1 MDLFVFLLYTFEQV
15 GEITTIPRSIEGN
28 KVVPIEL
35 ETMRPTEG
43 KLPIEIDR
51 DSSTEVSKEYGMSN
65 EQQLLDQC
73 YTTPKPVP
81 LKSVTFPSLENSQLA
96 AKHIIVCGMVSSLTY
111 LVIPLRAKILKDLQP
126 IVILHTEEPTDG
138 QWNSISMFPQI
149 YFVKGSALN
158 LADLSRAN
166 IKQAKKVV
174 ILSTIMTK
182 PDEDKFKDELEEEL
196 EDKPGEGE
204 KLSRSMEDLLDAKCI
219 FMYKNIKKVRKD
231 IEVVTEIVSPDN
243 IAFLQSCPKD
253 YANMK
258 KYGFDISPT
267 YAGGEVLLSS
277 VMDRL
282 LCQSYF
288 NPAYLTVLNLL
299 LIGKAQL
306 KTANEHTA
314 MSSLYQIPIPPMQDN
329 RFSTLFETLAMARR
343 IIPLALYRKHTDS
356 DKRQF
361 SYVCTNPPQDTI
373 LRKDDQVIVL
383 ASEGGDHPYEMFDF
397 PERTASIKKDLGDDM
412 IPLIKIKELNEHK
425 ANQEKIEEI
434 EKLYNRIEKNIEEL
448 KTLNERMVNLRHD
461 IASTVKESVATEL
474 KQLHGATKSQ
484 FAILNQ
490 CVIYVLAI
498 FSVIVLMDQ

>member
-1 MDLFVFLLYTFEQV
+1 
-15 GEITTIPRSIEGN
+15 
-28 KVVPIEL
+28 
-35 ETMRPTEG
+35 
-43 KLPIEIDR
+43 
-51 DSSTEVSKEYGMSN
+51 
-65 EQQLLDQC
+65 
-73 YTTPKPVP
+73 
-81 LKSVTFPSLENSQLA
+81 
-96 AKHIIVCGMVSSLTY
+96 MVSSLTY
-111 LVIPLRAKILKDLQP
+111 FVIPLRAKILHELQP
-126 IVILHTEEPTDG
+126 IVILHTEDPTDA

-158 LADLSRAN
+158 LSDLSHAN

-174 ILSTIMTK
+174 ILSTITTK

-196 EDKPGEGE
+196 DEKGGGEGE
-204 KLSRSMEDLLDAKCI
+204 KLSRGMEDLLDAKCI
-219 FMYKNIKKVRKD
+219 FMYKNIKKMRKD

-253 YANMK
+253 YTNMK
-258 KYGFDISPT
+258 KYGFDITPT

-282 LCQSYF
+282 VCQSYF

-306 KTANEHTA
+306 KTASEQTA
-314 MSSLYQIPIPPMQDN
+314 MSSLYQIPIPPMADN
-329 RFSTLFETLAMARR
+329 KFSTLFETLAMGRR
-343 IIPLALYRKHTDS
+343 IIPLALYRKYTDS

-361 SYVCTNPPQDTI
+361 SYVCTNPPQETL

-383 ASEGGDHPYEMFDF
+383 ASEGN
-397 PERTASIKKDLGDDM
+397 ERPQDIFEFQERAMTIGKDLGDDM

-448 KTLNERMVNLRHD
+448 KTLNERMVGLRRNV
-461 IASTVKESVATEL
+461 ASTVKESIANEL
-474 KQLHGATKSQ
+474 KILHT
-484 FAILNQ
+484 
-490 CVIYVLAI
+490 
-498 FSVIVLMDQ
+498 SVKT

>member
-1 MDLFVFLLYTFEQV
+1 M
-15 GEITTIPRSIEGN
+15 
-28 KVVPIEL
+28 
-35 ETMRPTEG
+35 
-43 KLPIEIDR
+43 
-51 DSSTEVSKEYGMSN
+51 
-65 EQQLLDQC
+65 
-73 YTTPKPVP
+73 P

-111 LVIPLRAKILKDLQP
+111 FVIPLRAKILKDLQP
-126 IVILHTEEPTDG
+126 IVILHTEEPSDA

-158 LADLSRAN
+158 MSDLSRVN

-174 ILSTIMTK
+174 ILSSITK
-182 PDEDKFKDELEEEL
+182 SEDDKVREEVEEES
-196 EDKPGEGE
+196 EDHPGEGE
-204 KLSRSMEDLLDAKCI
+204 KLSRSMEDLLDASCI
-219 FMYKNIKKVRKD
+219 FMYKNIKKMRKD

-253 YANMK
+253 YTNMK
-258 KYGFDISPT
+258 KYGFDITPT

-277 VMDRL
+277 IMDRL

-299 LIGKAQL
+299 LIGKSQL
-306 KTANEHTA
+306 KTASEHTA
-314 MSSLYQIPIPPMQDN
+314 MSSLYQIPIPNMPDN
-329 RFSTLFETLAMARR
+329 RYSTLFETLAMGKK
-343 IIPLALYRKHTDS
+343 IIPLALYRKNTDS

-383 ASEGGDHPYEMFDF
+383 ANEGSERSHDIFEF
-397 PERTASIKKDLGDDM
+397 PERAASIKKDLGDDM

-434 EKLYNRIEKNIEEL
+434 EKLYNRIEKNIDEL
-448 KTLNERMVNLRHD
+448 KTLNERMGRLRQD
-461 IASTVKESVATEL
+461 IASSIKESIAAEL
-474 KQLHGATKSQ
+474 KQ
-484 FAILNQ
+484 
-490 CVIYVLAI
+490 IYAAH
-498 FSVIVLMDQ
+498 

>member
-1 MDLFVFLLYTFEQV
+1 MNSILLFYL
-15 GEITTIPRSIEGN
+15 R
-28 KVVPIEL
+28 
-35 ETMRPTEG
+35 
-43 KLPIEIDR
+43 
-51 DSSTEVSKEYGMSN
+51 
-65 EQQLLDQC
+65 QLLEQC

-96 AKHIIVCGMVSSLTY
+96 TKHIIVCGMVSSLTY
-111 LVIPLRAKILKDLQP
+111 FVIPLRAKILKEIQP
-126 IVILHTEEPTDG
+126 IVILHTEVPTDV

-158 LADLSRAN
+158 LSDLSQAN

-174 ILSTIMTK
+174 ILSTITTK
-182 PDEDKFKDELEEEL
+182 PDEDKLKDDIEEDT
-196 EDKPGEGE
+196 EDKPGKTE
-204 KLSRSMEDLLDAKCI
+204 KLSRGIEDLLDARCI
-219 FMYKNIKKVRKD
+219 FMYKNIKKMRKD

-243 IAFLQSCPKD
+243 IAFLQSCPRD

-258 KYGFDISPT
+258 KYGFDITPT

-306 KTANEHTA
+306 KTASEHTA
-314 MSSLYQIPIPPMQDN
+314 MSSLYQIPIPPMPDN
-329 RFSTLFETLAMARR
+329 RFSTLFETLAMSRR
-343 IIPLALYRKHTDS
+343 IIPLALYRKYTDS

-373 LRKDDQVIVL
+373 LRKDDRVIVL
-383 ASEGGDHPYEMFDF
+383 ANETGEHSYDTFEF
-397 PERTASIKKDLGDDM
+397 PEKTISLKKELGDD
-412 IPLIKIKELNEHK
+412 IVPLIKIKELNEHK

-434 EKLYNRIEKNIEEL
+434 DKLYTRIEKNIDEL
-448 KTLNERMVNLRHD
+448 KMLTERMHNFRQD
-461 IASTVKESVATEL
+461 IASIVKETIAKEL
-474 KQLHGATKSQ
+474 KEITHK
-484 FAILNQ
+484 
-490 CVIYVLAI
+490 
-498 FSVIVLMDQ
+498 